1 MRLIDADAM
10 KEKLRNNAQKDGNPF
25 IGAIVKLFCTFW
37 DQAPTVESE
46 IGRVPRW
53 IPVTERLP
61 EKAGDYLC
69 VCNDGEEPYVVI
81 IQYSEEQEA
90 FGHEVS
96 IFHPDTLGFVG
107 TEFEEWPVTYWE
119 SLPEP
124 PEVE

>member
-25 IGAIVKLFCTFW
+25 IGAIVEMFCTFL

-53 IPVTERLP
+53 IPVTE
-61 EKAGDYLC
+61 
-69 VCNDGEEPYVVI
+69 
-81 IQYSEEQEA
+81 
-90 FGHEVS
+90 
-96 IFHPDTLGFVG
+96 
-107 TEFEEWPVTYWE
+107 
-119 SLPEP
+119 P